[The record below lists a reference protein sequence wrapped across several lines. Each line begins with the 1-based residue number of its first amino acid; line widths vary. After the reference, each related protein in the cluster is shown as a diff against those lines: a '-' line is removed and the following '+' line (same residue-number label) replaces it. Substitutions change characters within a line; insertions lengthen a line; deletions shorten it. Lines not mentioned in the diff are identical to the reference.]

1 MNFNGLILGVLA
13 FFIIGI
19 FHPIVVKCEY
29 YFSEKAWP
37 VFLVSGLLSGIF
49 SLIVEDFLLSGFWGI
64 LACVLLWCI
73 RELKEQ
79 TKRVERGWFPKNP
92 ARQNSLS
99 KRFEIIDGYS
109 LGREDKNL

>member
-1 MNFNGLILGVLA
+1 MNFYGIILGVIS

-19 FHPIVVKCEY
+19 FHPVVIKCEY
-29 YFSEKAWP
+29 YFGEKIWP
-37 VFLVSGLLSGIF
+37 LFLVLGILSGIF
-49 SLIVEDFLLSGFWGI
+49 SLIVENFLLSGILGI

-92 ARQNSLS
+92 N
-99 KRFEIIDGYS
+99 
-109 LGREDKNL
+109 KN